1 MKNEQNLATTAAD
14 PAPPRPTPDRAAS
27 AAAKRRRREEE
38 ASWHP
43 DHSTPFW
50 MYRLDLKT
58 DKAAYVYHMA
68 LVKAQQSLYFFYHTL
83 PDNLEV
89 VAAAEKDINS
99 RFELIEK
106 QMGDEL
112 LRLKTLQDSVAAT
125 PPTAYSKVESFE
137 VAMYTP
143 EARRFASMVETYDQL
158 VQTLDVLWFAAAI
171 NRRTRSQLIQQYRN
185 LLVAFAREIYV
196 KSRRAKNAVR
206 ANRMLR
212 DNDRIERAKAKIE
225 GKPVE
230 VDTAADDSAEVDADA
245 QVPVAA

>member
-1 MKNEQNLATTAAD
+1 MSTEQAQAAVPADTA
-14 PAPPRPTPDRAAS
+14 PARPTHDRAAA
-27 AAAKRRRREEE
+27 AAAKRRRREDE
-38 ASWHP
+38 ATWRP

-50 MYRLDLKT
+50 MYKLNLKT

-83 PDNLEV
+83 PDNVDV
-89 VAAAEKDINS
+89 VAAAEKDIES

-112 LRLKTLQDSVAAT
+112 ARIRALADSVAAT
-125 PPTAYSKVESFE
+125 PPTAYTKVESFE

-143 EARRFASMVETYDQL
+143 EARRFASMVETFDTL

-171 NRRTRSQLIQQYRN
+171 NRRTKSQLVQQYRN

-206 ANRMLR
+206 ENRMLR
-212 DNDRIERAKAKIE
+212 DAERIERAKAKIE
-225 GKPVE
+225 GVKPVE
-230 VDTAADDSAEVDADA
+230 ADTEVEA
-245 QVPVAA
+245 QALAVA

>member
-1 MKNEQNLATTAAD
+1 
-14 PAPPRPTPDRAAS
+14 
-27 AAAKRRRREEE
+27 
-38 ASWHP
+38 
-43 DHSTPFW
+43 
-50 MYRLDLKT
+50 MYKLNLKT

-83 PDNLEV
+83 PDNVDV
-89 VAAAEKDINS
+89 VAAAEKDIES

-112 LRLKTLQDSVAAT
+112 ARIRALADSVAAT
-125 PPTAYSKVESFE
+125 PPTAYTKVESFE

-143 EARRFASMVETYDQL
+143 EARRFASMVETFDTL

-171 NRRTRSQLIQQYRN
+171 NRRTKSQLVQQYRN

-206 ANRMLR
+206 ENRMLR
-212 DNDRIERAKAKIE
+212 DAERIERAKAKIE
-225 GKPVE
+225 GVKPVE
-230 VDTAADDSAEVDADA
+230 ADTEVEA
-245 QVPVAA
+245 QALAVA

>member
-1 MKNEQNLATTAAD
+1 MSTEQTQAAAPADTA
-14 PAPPRPTPDRAAS
+14 PARPTPDRAAA

-38 ASWHP
+38 ATWRP

-50 MYRLDLKT
+50 MYKLNLQT

-83 PDNLEV
+83 PDNVDV
-89 VAAAEKDINS
+89 VAAAEKDIES

-112 LRLKTLQDSVAAT
+112 ARIRALADSVAAT
-125 PPTAYSKVESFE
+125 PPTAYTKVESFE

-143 EARRFASMVETYDQL
+143 EARRFASMVETFDTL

-171 NRRTRSQLIQQYRN
+171 NRRTKSQLVQQYRN

-206 ANRMLR
+206 ENRMLR
-212 DNDRIERAKAKIE
+212 DADRIERAKAKID
-225 GKPVE
+225 GVKPVE
-230 VDTAADDSAEVDADA
+230 ANTEVEAQALAAA
-245 QVPVAA
+245 

>member
-1 MKNEQNLATTAAD
+1 MSTEQAQA
-14 PAPPRPTPDRAAS
+14 PAPAETAPARPTLDRAAA

-38 ASWHP
+38 ATWRP

-50 MYRLDLKT
+50 MYQLNLQT

-83 PDNLEV
+83 PDNVDV

-112 LRLKTLQDSVAAT
+112 ARIKALADSVAAT
-125 PPTAYSKVESFE
+125 PPTAYTKVETFQ

-143 EARRFASMVETYDQL
+143 EARRFASMVETFDQL

-171 NRRTRSQLIQQYRN
+171 NRRTKSQLVQQYRN

-212 DNDRIERAKAKIE
+212 DAERIERAKAKIDGIRLPE
-225 GKPVE
+225 
-230 VDTAADDSAEVDADA
+230 ADA
-245 QVPVAA
+245 NAEAQELAAA

>member
-1 MKNEQNLATTAAD
+1 MSTEQIQAATPAETA
-14 PAPPRPTPDRAAS
+14 PARPTPDRAAA

-38 ASWHP
+38 AAWRP

-50 MYRLDLKT
+50 MYQLDLKT

-83 PDNLEV
+83 PDNVDV

-99 RFELIEK
+99 RFELIET
-106 QMGDEL
+106 QMRDEL
-112 LRLKTLQDSVAAT
+112 ARIKAVADSVAAT
-125 PPTAYSKVESFE
+125 PPTAYTKVESFA

-143 EARRFASMVETYDQL
+143 EARRFASMVETYDEL

-171 NRRTRSQLIQQYRN
+171 NRRTKSQLVQQYRN
-185 LLVAFAREIYV
+185 LLVAFARDIYV

-212 DNDRIERAKAKIE
+212 DAERIERAKAKID
-225 GKPVE
+225 GKP
-230 VDTAADDSAEVDADA
+230 ADVVAEAEA
-245 QVPVAA
+245 PELAVA

>member
-1 MKNEQNLATTAAD
+1 MSNDQTQAAQ
-14 PAPPRPTPDRAAS
+14 PADAAPSRPAPDRAAA

-38 ASWHP
+38 ATWRP

-50 MYRLDLKT
+50 MYQLNLQT

-83 PDNLEV
+83 PDNADV
-89 VAAAEKDINS
+89 VAAAEKDINT

-106 QMGDEL
+106 QMSDEL
-112 LRLKTLQDSVAAT
+112 ARIQALADSVAAT
-125 PPTAYSKVESFE
+125 PPTAYTKVESFE

-143 EARRFASMVETYDQL
+143 EARRFATMVETYDKL

-171 NRRTRSQLIQQYRN
+171 NRRTKSQLVQQYRN
-185 LLVAFAREIYV
+185 LLVAFARDIYI

-212 DNDRIERAKAKIE
+212 DAERIERAKAKID
-225 GKPVE
+225 GVKPSGADTDAPVE
-230 VDTAADDSAEVDADA
+230 TEADA
-245 QVPVAA
+245 QVSVAA